1 MTINNK
7 EVKMEEKK
15 NCMSLKFISLSE
27 NEPFARSCIQ
37 AFCLSLNPTISELND
52 VKTSVSEAVTNCI
65 VHAYADKEGFV
76 TVEAETFG
84 NSIHIKISDE
94 GSGIEDVEK
103 AVEPFF
109 TTRPDDERSGMGFT
123 VMNAFMDEVKVISVK
138 GSGTVIEMIKRFSSG
153 AGNSLC
159 DNAADVAWGKDA

>member
-15 NCMSLKFISLSE
+15 NCMSLKFLSLSE

-65 VHAYADKEGFV
+65 VHAYADKEGVV